1 MEKSVLWYFFVQYL
15 GAERNPFILLPPA
28 NEVCEGYVFTGV
40 CLSTGGGG
48 DVRASRGVRTSQG
61 GVVAGRHVWLGVCV
75 VVGGMHGC
83 RGVCGC
89 RRGIHCCGGHA
100 WLQGGGH
107 AWDMMRY
114 GQWAGGMRPTGMHSC
129 FVKF

>member
-1 MEKSVLWYFFVQYL
+1 MQYL

-40 CLSTGGGG
+40 CLSTGG
-48 DVRASRGVRTSQG
+48 A
-61 GVVAGRHVWLGVCV
+61 CV
-75 VVGGMHGC
+75 LPVGGHAC
-83 RGVCGC
+83 FPGVCGC
-89 RRGIHCCGGHA
+89 RAGMCGCGGHAWLQGHVCGCKGGHSMVVGEHA

-114 GQWAGGMRPTGMHSC
+114 GQ
-129 FVKF
+129 